1 MKKGFL
7 SCFLSLSLLLTMMPT
22 MAFATDE
29 TVDESADTSEVCAVT
44 DGCTLGAGHEG
55 ECVVAPITTLI
66 SELKIGEDEDTV
78 SNELQTLSGDITID
92 TDTTWNQ
99 ETTLTGNLTVANG
112 ITLTLEAQVIVSGN
126 VTISGGGKIVRGE
139 DLQGHLITVNS
150 DATLTLADITIDGGA
165 VWSGTENETLQRGT
179 VNTGISASGALIYSE
194 GSLQVD
200 TGTVLQN
207 NDWNI
212 NTSGNKGGAVYIAG
226 GSLAI
231 SDGTICNNHFGGSYG
246 AGVLV
251 AAAVEV
257 KITGGIIYGNH
268 ANDGA
273 GLFTWA
279 NLEMTDGEI
288 SHNYAETSGGGLR
301 LASGADATVNNSKI
315 SANLAEIL
323 GGGIFSYGT
332 TTSLSISGSE
342 ISDNV
347 VSVGEDE
354 ASSADGGGGIYS
366 SGTLTINADTKI
378 IDNISAADGG
388 GIRLQ
393 SGSNL
398 IMNDGLIEGNRAEA
412 FGGGIYSYASTHTF
426 SGGRISGNYAEGD
439 DEGQVSGGG
448 VCLANWRSAKWGDIQ
463 ITDNASSISDEDDLL
478 LQSGYDVPT
487 AFVFERQ
494 VSSGALNFSMQ
505 SSGAGNISALTFTV
519 SEPGASAMELLPY
532 LHYIVVEGLESY
544 QPWYDSKD
552 STIKMARV
560 ETNGGAFGLTTQ
572 FVKNKLPEPTKDGA
586 IFVGWYTDPNFTEAN
601 KVTEDTTISTDSTYY
616 AKWIGMNDMEL
627 QYGGKQKITA
637 SEGISLSGYQSDNP
651 SVATVDASGNV
662 TATGVGTAT
671 IFATGTY
678 NGQQTTLKATVT
690 VKPRVLTYTNA
701 DESTGSGSITYNYS
715 GGHHALSES
724 LAFQWKDSPNTK
736 VTLVEGTD
744 INYTYTVTDS
754 EAPDGGTERTYDYL
768 PMPVGNYDKVK
779 FNLLNENYIFALS
792 DETGTRKY
800 LEINVVVQA
809 EDARRAYLA
818 SAWPKADQD
827 FVYTGK
833 GVLPVEGTLNAY
845 PANSIDSNT
854 VDIGTFTVDI
864 DGLNGT
870 SFHSEVSKIAAG
882 TNLSE
887 ITNLDL
893 PTKPGTYI
901 ITASAE
907 GHGYYLYKSLVFT
920 IKKAAIT
927 VKADDQSVYVGDEMP
942 QFTYTVSGL
951 VGADTLKGTLSF
963 DCNAKDTNKAGTY
976 TITPKGAEVPNEE
989 LYNDTIQYETG
1000 MLTIQKGSSSGGAS
1014 HPEAG
1019 STSSSSS
1026 ERYEIE
1032 KPSDVENGSIKVSDS
1047 KAEKG
1052 DTVTI
1057 TVTPDE
1063 GYELDELAVYDEDGD
1078 EIDLTDKG
1086 DGKFTFEMPKGDVE
1100 IEVSFAAIAGE
1111 APKAD
1116 FADVAADAWYA
1127 DAVQYVFENGMM
1139 SGTSE
1144 TDFSPNLT
1152 TTRGMIMTIL
1162 YRLEGT
1168 PDLSNENLGY
1178 PYADV
1183 DANAYYAD
1191 AVYWARQ
1198 NGIVS
1203 GMSAEQFAP
1212 NNAITREQM
1221 AAILYRYAQFK
1232 GYDVSA
1238 KADLSVYTDAAS
1250 VGAYATDAMA
1260 WANDAQLITGTST
1273 TTLTPA
1279 GNATRA
1285 QVATILMRFC
1295 ENIAK

>member
-1 MKKGFL
+1 M
-7 SCFLSLSLLLTMMPT
+7 
-22 MAFATDE
+22 
-29 TVDESADTSEVCAVT
+29 
-44 DGCTLGAGHEG
+44 GAGHEG

-126 VTISGGGKIVRGE
+126 VKISGGGKIVRGE

-251 AAAVEV
+251 EAADKV

-279 NLEMTDGEI
+279 DLEMTDGEI

-301 LASGADATVNNSKI
+301 LANGADATVNNSKI
-315 SANLAEIL
+315 SANLAKIL
-323 GGGIFSYGT
+323 GGGIFSYG

-354 ASSADGGGGIYS
+354 AGSADGGGGIYF

-378 IDNISAADGG
+378 IDNTSVADGG

-439 DEGQVSGGG
+439 NKDQVSGGG
-448 VCLANWRSAKWGDIQ
+448 VCLVNWQNTKWGDIQ

-478 LQSGYDVPT
+478 LQSGYTFPT

-505 SSGAGNISALTFTV
+505 SLGLGNISALTFTV

-544 QPWYDSKD
+544 QPWYDSMV

-572 FVKNKLPEPTKDGA
+572 FVENKLPEPTKDGA
-586 IFVGWYTDPNFTEAN
+586 IFDGWYTDPKFEESS
-601 KVTEDTTISTDSTYY
+601 KVTEGTSISTDSTYY
-616 AKWIGMNDMEL
+616 AKWIGMDDMEL
-627 QYGGKQKITA
+627 QYGGEQKLTCSTEIT
-637 SEGISLSGYQSDNP
+637 SLSNYQSDNL

-662 TATGVGTAT
+662 IATGVGTAT
-671 IFATGTY
+671 ISAAGTY

-690 VKPRVLTYTNA
+690 VTPRVLTYTLA
-701 DESTGSGSITYNYS
+701 GDDTGSGSITYNYS
-715 GGHHALSES
+715 GGHHALSNSMTFKWADDPGTEV
-724 LAFQWKDSPNTK
+724 N
-736 VTLVEGTD
+736 LVEGTD

-754 EAPDGGTERTYDYL
+754 EAPNGGTERTYDYL

-779 FNLLNENYIFALS
+779 FNLLNKNYTFALS
-792 DETGTRKY
+792 GGATTGNT
-800 LEINVVVQA
+800 LEINVNVVAQGVT
-809 EDARRAYLA
+809 RAYLA

-887 ITNLDL
+887 ITNLEL

-907 GHGYYLYKSLVFT
+907 ENGYYLYKSLVFT
-920 IKKAAIT
+920 ISKATVT
-927 VKADDQSVYVGDEMP
+927 VKADDQSVYVGDKMP

-963 DCNAKDTNKAGTY
+963 DCDAKDTNKAGTY

-1026 ERYEIE
+1026 DRYEIS
-1032 KPSDVENGSIKVSDS
+1032 KPSNVENGSIKISNS

-1052 DTVTI
+1052 DTVTM

-1063 GYELDELAVYDEDGD
+1063 GYELDELVVYDEDGD
-1078 EIDLTDKG
+1078 EIDLKDKG

-1100 IEVSFAAIAGE
+1100 IEVSFAAISDE
-1111 APKAD
+1111 TPKAD
-1116 FADVAADAWYA
+1116 FVDVPADAWYA
-1127 DAVQYVFENGMM
+1127 EAVQYVYENGMM

-1144 TDFSPNLT
+1144 TTFSPDLT
-1152 TTRGMIMTIL
+1152 TTRGMIVTIL

-1260 WANDAQLITGTST
+1260 WANGAQLITGTST

-1279 GNATRA
+1279 GQATRA